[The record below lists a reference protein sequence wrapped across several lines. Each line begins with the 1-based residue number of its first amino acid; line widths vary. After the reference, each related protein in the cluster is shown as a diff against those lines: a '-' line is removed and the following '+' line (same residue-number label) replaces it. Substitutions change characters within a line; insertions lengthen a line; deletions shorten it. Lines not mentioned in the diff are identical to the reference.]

1 MTSRAHRVVINGTES
16 SWRPITSGY
25 CNLDQGVEPTLS
37 KFADSTKLGGM
48 ADTLEGCAAIQQ
60 DLNRLE
66 SWAERNLMTF
76 HKSKCRV
83 LHLERNNHMHQYS
96 LGDDLLERSSTEK
109 NLFFLVNKRLA
120 MSLQC
125 ALVAKKV
132 NRILGC
138 IKKIM
143 ASRSVE
149 GGDPPPLFCP
159 TEVTFRIMCPFLG
172 SPLQKRQ

>member
-1 MTSRAHRVVINGTES
+1 
-16 SWRPITSGY
+16 
-25 CNLDQGVEPTLS
+25 
-37 KFADSTKLGGM
+37 
-48 ADTLEGCAAIQQ
+48 
-60 DLNRLE
+60 
-66 SWAERNLMTF
+66 
-76 HKSKCRV
+76 
-83 LHLERNNHMHQYS
+83 
-96 LGDDLLERSSTEK
+96 
-109 NLFFLVNKRLA
+109 
-120 MSLQC
+120 MSQQC

-172 SPLQKRQ
+172 SSFQKRQGSPRRSPAEGHKDDKGPGAFPLSGKAE